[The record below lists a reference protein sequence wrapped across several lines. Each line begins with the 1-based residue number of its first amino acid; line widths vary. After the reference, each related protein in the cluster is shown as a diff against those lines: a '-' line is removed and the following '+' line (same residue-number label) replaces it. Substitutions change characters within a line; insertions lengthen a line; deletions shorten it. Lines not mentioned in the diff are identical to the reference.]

1 MVPWAIHRMGEPQ
14 DVVQEA
20 WRFGFEKIWLCKRC
34 YIGVPILMFQ
44 ASAGRRA
51 IQTCLF
57 REKY

>member
-34 YIGVPILMFQ
+34 YIGVHILMFQ

-51 IQTCLF
+51 IQMCLF